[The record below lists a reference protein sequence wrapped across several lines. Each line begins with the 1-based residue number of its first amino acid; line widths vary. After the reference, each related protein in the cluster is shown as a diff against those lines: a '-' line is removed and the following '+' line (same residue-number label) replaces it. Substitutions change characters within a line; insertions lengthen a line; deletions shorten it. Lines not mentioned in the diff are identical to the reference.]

1 MSKSKKKFIPTI
13 QVQSDIDEEAREATL
28 TVTVDESSVQ
38 EAMRLAAR
46 QLSKKMNI
54 PGFRKG
60 RAPYS
65 VVRRMV
71 GEDYLR
77 EESVEVL
84 LDAAFPL
91 ALEQSGIEPYRQA
104 SLKDFSTD
112 PMVFSFSVPLEPQVE
127 VGDVLALRVPYEA
140 PTVSEEEIDAVI
152 EQKREEMGSY
162 EEVER
167 PAREG
172 DLIAAS
178 PLVLKEVE
186 GEKEH
191 PLHGEEEP
199 FLFLLNDD
207 IFGPAFKE
215 AVVGIEKGETR
226 TFTFTL
232 PEDEERFGPLAG
244 KEVEI
249 TLTVQTISEPLI
261 PPVDEAFANA
271 AGYESLEAMREAI
284 REELLASKQREVD
297 QAYARQVMDAL
308 LAQSVVRYPEALRDE
323 IVDILINDLKQRI
336 GQAMRWEDFLRLSG
350 KDEAA
355 YREELAEEA
364 DRIARESLVLS
375 EVQRILDLPE
385 EESVSEA
392 LLTIARGEWKPEEA
406 EATEEG
412 ATLSEDGEAP
422 VEETAQDEAEE
433 A

>member
-13 QVQSDIDEEAREATL
+13 EVQSDIDEETREAAL
-28 TVTVDESSVQ
+28 IVKVDESSVQ

-60 RAPYS
+60 RAPYN

-77 EESVEVL
+77 EESVDIL
-84 LDAAFPL
+84 LETAFPL

-104 SLKDFSTD
+104 SLKEFSAK
-112 PMVFSFSVPLEPQVE
+112 PMVFTFTVPLEPQVE

-162 EEVER
+162 EEVDR
-167 PAREG
+167 PAQEG

-178 PLVLKEVE
+178 PVILKELE

-191 PLHGEEEP
+191 PLHNEEEP
-199 FLFLLNDD
+199 FLFLLTDD

-232 PEDEERFGPLAG
+232 PESEERFGPLAG

-249 TLTVQTISEPLI
+249 TLTVQAISEPKI

-284 REELLASKQREVD
+284 RQELLESKQREVD
-297 QAYARQVMDAL
+297 QEYAHQVMEAL
-308 LAQSVVRYPEALRDE
+308 LAQSTVRYPEALRDE
-323 IVDILINDLKQRI
+323 IVDILINDLKQRVE
-336 GQAMRWEDFLRLSG
+336 QVMRWEDFLRLSG

-364 DRIARESLVLS
+364 DRIARESLVLG
-375 EVQRILDLPE
+375 EVQRQLGLSDDE
-385 EESVSEA
+385 DVSEV
-392 LLTIARGEWKPEEA
+392 LLAIARGEWKPKEEA
-406 EATEEG
+406 EEEG
-412 ATLSEDGEAP
+412 TALSEDEEAP
-422 VEETAQDEAEE
+422 AEETVQDEAEE

>member
-84 LDAAFPL
+84 LDAVFPL
-91 ALEQSGIEPYRQA
+91 ALEQSGIELYHQA

-406 EATEEG
+406 EATEDG

>member
-215 AVVGIEKGETR
+215 AVVGIEKSETR

>member
-207 IFGPAFKE
+207 IFGPAFKG

>member
-104 SLKDFSTD
+104 SLKDFSTA

>member
-375 EVQRILDLPE
+375 EVQRILGLPE

>member
-84 LDAAFPL
+84 LDAVFPL

-104 SLKDFSTD
+104 SLKDFSTA

>member
-84 LDAAFPL
+84 LDAVFPL
-91 ALEQSGIEPYRQA
+91 ALEQSGIELYHQA

>member
-13 QVQSDIDEEAREATL
+13 QVKSDIDEEAREATL
-28 TVTVDESSVQ
+28 TVEVDESSVQ

-46 QLSKKMNI
+46 QLSRKMNI

-60 RAPYS
+60 RAPYNI
-65 VVRRMV
+65 VLRTV

-77 EESVEVL
+77 EESMDIL

-104 SLKDFSTD
+104 SLKEFSAK

-167 PAREG
+167 PAQEG

-178 PLVLKEVE
+178 PLILKELE

-215 AVVGIEKGETR
+215 AVLGIEKGETR

-244 KEVEI
+244 KEVEM
-249 TLTVQTISEPLI
+249 TLTAQTISEPKI

-284 REELLASKQREVD
+284 RQELLALKQREVD
-297 QAYARQVMDAL
+297 QEYARQVMDAL
-308 LAQSVVRYPEALRDE
+308 LAQSTVRYPKALHEE
-323 IVDILINDLKQRI
+323 IVELLLSDLKQRVEPT
-336 GQAMRWEDFLRLSG
+336 MRWEDFLRLSG
-350 KDEAA
+350 KDEAT
-355 YREELAEEA
+355 YREALAEDA
-364 DRIARESLVLS
+364 DRIVRESLVLGEVRRLLGLSDDEDVS
-375 EVQRILDLPE
+375 EV
-385 EESVSEA
+385 
-392 LLTIARGEWKPEEA
+392 LLAIARGEWKPEESGA
-406 EATEEG
+406 EGEG
-412 ATLSEDGEAP
+412 TALSEEEEAP
-422 VEETAQDEAEE
+422 VGEGAQDEAQE